1 MRYRL
6 PRTMSSKRNSNWRP
20 PRKQGKS
27 TALITLALVPLG
39 LLGLGYVA
47 CDRDPELQRVE
58 SAEDEDFGVERTEP
72 GDPEIRP
79 MLASDTSASPT
90 GVVGPDGVP
99 YDPHRTYEARP
110 TYGWR
115 PMGFMPIF
123 MPMPMWSVPTYRPI
137 YRPDYTG
144 PRYGSSYTRVYRP
157 TPSSGYRPS
166 LSYSSGG
173 YTRSSGGS
181 SSSSSHSS
189 YSSGTSRGGFGS
201 TSSSHSS
208 SSSSGS

>member
-1 MRYRL
+1 MR
-6 PRTMSSKRNSNWRP
+6 PKRDLSWKYP
-20 PRKQGKS
+20 TKKHGKS

-47 CDRDPELQRVE
+47 CDRDPEIQTVE
-58 SAEDEDFGVERTEP
+58 ATEDEDFGVERTEP
-72 GDPEIRP
+72 GEPEIRP
-79 MLASDTSASPT
+79 VLASDTTASPT
-90 GVVGPDGVP
+90 GIVGPDGQP
-99 YDPHRTYEARP
+99 FDPNRTYEAHP

-115 PMGFMPIF
+115 PMGFFPIF

-137 YRPDYTG
+137 YRPGYAG

-166 LSYSSGG
+166 YSSGG
-173 YTRSSGGS
+173 GYSRSSGGS

-208 SSSSGS
+208 SSSS